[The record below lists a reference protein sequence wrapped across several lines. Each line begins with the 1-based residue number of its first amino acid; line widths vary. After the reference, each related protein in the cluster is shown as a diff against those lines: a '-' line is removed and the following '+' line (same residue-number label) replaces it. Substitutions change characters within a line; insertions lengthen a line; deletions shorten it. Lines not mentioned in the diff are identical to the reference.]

1 MAKKRKAEEIDI
13 VSKELEALKKQ
24 SEEYAIGGDAKA
36 KKSKKIIALCVSVVL
51 VLVVALVAA
60 VISVE
65 SQSPIS
71 YGPNALE
78 SEMTAEM
85 TAEHERRIQ
94 IIDQNGGIREGVNF
108 VGYHARFND
117 DGDLVVDGYMRN
129 FTGHE
134 IYNITGNIT
143 VSNANDD
150 HVGSAYFEFLEED
163 FGSLKNEK
171 SRPWRI
177 IIDNDYVNVEIT
189 DLSTFKVKTEFT
201 FYQK

>member
-1 MAKKRKAEEIDI
+1 MAKKRNAQEVDI

-24 SEEYAIGGDAKA
+24 TDEYALDGEAKA
-36 KKSKKIIALCVSVVL
+36 KKSKKIIALCVSIAVVL
-51 VLVVALVAA
+51 VAALVAA

-71 YGPNALE
+71 YGPHALD
-78 SEMTAEM
+78 SEMTDEM
-85 TAEHERRIQ
+85 TAEHERRIK
-94 IIDQNGGIREGVNF
+94 IIDENGGIREGVNF

-117 DGDLVVDGYMRN
+117 NGDLVVDGYMRN

-134 IYNITGNIT
+134 IYDITGNIT
-143 VSNANDD
+143 VSNTNDD
-150 HVGSAYFEFLEED
+150 HIGSAYFEFKKED
-163 FGSLKNEK
+163 FGTLKNEK

>member
-1 MAKKRKAEEIDI
+1 MAKKRNVEEIDI
-13 VSKELEALKKQ
+13 VAKELEALKKQ
-24 SEEYAIGGDAKA
+24 SDDFAKGGANN
-36 KKSKKIIALCVSVVL
+36 KSGKRIIALCVSVAV
-51 VLVVALVAA
+51 VLVVALIAA
-60 VISVE
+60 VIAVE

-85 TAEHERRIQ
+85 TAEHERRIK
-94 IIDQNGGIREGVNF
+94 IIDENGGIREGVNF
-108 VGYHARFND
+108 VGYYARFND
-117 DGDLVVDGYMRN
+117 EGDLVVDGYMRN

-150 HVGSAYFEFLEED
+150 HVGSAYFEFTEKD
-163 FGSLKNEK
+163 FGSLKHEK

-177 IIDNDYVNVEIT
+177 IIDNDFVNVEIT
-189 DLSTFKVKTEFT
+189 DLSSFKVKTEFT